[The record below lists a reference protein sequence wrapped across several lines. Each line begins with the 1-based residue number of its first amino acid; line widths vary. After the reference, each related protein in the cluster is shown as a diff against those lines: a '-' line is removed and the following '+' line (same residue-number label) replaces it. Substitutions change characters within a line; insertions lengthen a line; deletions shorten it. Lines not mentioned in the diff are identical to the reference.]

1 MKEIVAK
8 SNSKI
13 ISVEDVCFSKNKIY
27 VLHNKQEDKI
37 GIYSECGV
45 EKRFYMLGEAT
56 NGWTFQPDNSFK
68 SILTI
73 FADSKFINLYE
84 FEDRKDF
91 AKWLVTVV

>member
-1 MKEIVAK
+1 
-8 SNSKI
+8 
-13 ISVEDVCFSKNKIY
+13 
-27 VLHNKQEDKI
+27 
-37 GIYSECGV
+37 
-45 EKRFYMLGEAT
+45 MLGEAT